1 MDPGQF
7 LQLLIAGLVL
17 GVIYALIAVGFI
29 TVYNVTGIINFAQ
42 GEFVMLGAMLAVTLH
57 KYNLPLPLIILISVV
72 AMALTGMLMQ
82 RLAIRPAKSA
92 SLVTFII
99 ISIGI
104 SIALR
109 GVALLIWGTNPY
121 TLPAFSNQ
129 TGLEWLGAHIQ
140 VQSLWILAIT
150 LLAFAGLFYFFEKTY
165 PGKAVKAC
173 VINPNAA
180 ELMGINPQSMSLLA
194 FAIAG
199 GMGALAGVVFTP
211 ITLASYDMGLM
222 FGLKGFVA
230 AVLGGLTSIPGALVG
245 GVLLGVLESLGAG
258 YISSGY
264 KDALAFLILVLILFI
279 KPDGLLGK
287 IRGNRV

>member
-1 MDPGQF
+1 MDPGQL

-129 TGLEWLGAHIQ
+129 TGLECLGAHIQ

-150 LLAFAGLFYFFEKTY
+150 LLAFAGIFYFFEKTY

-199 GMGALAGVVFTP
+199 GMGALAGVVITP

-230 AVLGGLTSIPGALVG
+230 AVLGGLTSVPGALVG

-264 KDALAFLILVLILFI
+264 KDALAFLILVLILFV

>member
-121 TLPAFSNQ
+121 TLPTFSNQ